1 MSKGT
6 FEIYIG
12 NDKQY
17 WFRLKAG
24 NGEIIGKSE
33 GYPAKQS
40 AQHGIESVRQ
50 NSQDDDNFSI
60 FKGFNDQYYF
70 HLKAKN
76 GEVILSSSEGY
87 ISEQGVKIGIDSV
100 RRNAPDAQVKDLT

>member
-1 MSKGT
+1 MSNAT

-17 WFRLKAG
+17 WFKLKTG
-24 NGEIIGKSE
+24 NGEIIAKSE
-33 GYPAKQS
+33 GYSAKQS

-60 FKGFNDQYYF
+60 FKGVNDQYYF

-76 GEVILSSSEGY
+76 GEVILSSFEDY

-100 RRNAPDAQVKDLT
+100 RRNATDAQVKDIT

>member
-1 MSKGT
+1 LCVWG
-6 FEIYIG
+6 I
-12 NDKQY
+12 QY

-24 NGEIIGKSE
+24 NSEIIGKSE
-33 GYPAKQS
+33 GYSAKQS

-76 GEVILSSSEGY
+76 GEVILSS
-87 ISEQGVKIGIDSV
+87 
-100 RRNAPDAQVKDLT
+100 